1 MRFDKS
7 KTFPYPVLRPYS
19 DDYVE
24 GEFQSTVSFS
34 IEEDVIKVSCAYL
47 TSSVELQRLIDENN
61 AQFFSI
67 VSCRETYFRQTLK
80 TKNAELEASLSVD
93 DLRGEVAIDSYIVAT
108 KEIKNF
114 VSPDINPEFEQKRF
128 NFKPGEILAQ
138 EETQAVYIERDLFRP
153 ISSVFD
159 LVKGDGLTGGEW
171 RVSLEQDHVQ
181 ILVSPSMKESID
193 FSRSSSAVKSVLIN
207 SIYHAAVTHAIQQL
221 KDGSS
226 DFEDLKWARVM
237 TRQLHNQNIDLA
249 KTDAYLIAQKLMKHP
264 LSVLNTYIFTRSE
277 SA

>member
-1 MRFDKS
+1 MKFDKS

-24 GEFQSTVSFS
+24 GEFQSTVSLT
-34 IEEDVIKVSCAYL
+34 IEDGSVKVSCSYL
-47 TSSVELQRLIDENN
+47 TSSVELQQLITDQK
-61 AQFFSI
+61 AQFVSI
-67 VSCRETYFRQTLK
+67 VSCRETYFRQTLR
-80 TKNAELEASLSVD
+80 TSNSDLETTISTD
-93 DLRGEVAIDSYIVAT
+93 DLRGEVFIDSYIVAT

-153 ISSVFD
+153 ISSVFE
-159 LVKGDGLTGGEW
+159 LVKNDALSGGEW

-181 ILVSPSMKESID
+181 ISVSPSMKGNID
-193 FSRSSSAVKSVLIN
+193 NSRSSSAVKSVLIN

-221 KDGSS
+221 KDGN
-226 DFEDLKWARVM
+226 DYADLKWAGVM
-237 TRQLHNQNIDLA
+237 TRQLHNQNIDLI

-264 LSVLNTYIFTRSE
+264 LSVLNTYIFTKAE
-277 SA
+277 NA

>member
-1 MRFDKS
+1 MKFDKS
-7 KTFPYPVLRPYS
+7 KTFPYPVLRPDS

-24 GEFQSTVSFS
+24 GEFQSTVSLT
-34 IEEDVIKVSCAYL
+34 IEEGSVKVSCSYL
-47 TSSVELQRLIDENN
+47 TSSVELQQLITDQK
-61 AQFFSI
+61 AQFVSI
-67 VSCRETYFRQTLK
+67 VSCRETYFRQTLR
-80 TKNAELEASLSVD
+80 TSNSDFETIISTD
-93 DLRGEVAIDSYIVAT
+93 DLRGEVFIDSYIVAI

-114 VSPDINPEFEQKRF
+114 VSPDINPEFGQKRF

-153 ISSVFD
+153 ISSVFE
-159 LVKGDGLTGGEW
+159 LVKGDALSGGEW

-181 ILVSPSMKESID
+181 ISVSPTMKENID
-193 FSRSSSAVKSVLIN
+193 NSRSSSAVKSVLIN

-221 KDGSS
+221 KD
-226 DFEDLKWARVM
+226 DNDYADLKWARVM

-264 LSVLNTYIFTRSE
+264 LSVLNTYIFTKAE
-277 SA
+277 NA